1 MKRIRLGSIGIAAL
15 MAAAVGCAR
24 GNGQEDSA
32 QSPQEAAPVNENARN
47 AAASI
52 NRFGF
57 RMLAQLAT
65 QGGKN
70 VFISPLSISSALAMT
85 WNGTAGETAA
95 EMAKVLE
102 LGGIDQE
109 SANRG
114 FQALMEGLKQK
125 DPKAQVD
132 IANALWLDRQPN
144 PKFLQTVQSFF
155 AAEASH
161 VNFANAQEAAGR
173 INSWVKEK
181 TREKIDRIL
190 SAQDL
195 GANTDI
201 VLTNAIYF
209 KGEWTTRFDPDR
221 TAEGEFVLADGSRKK
236 MQMMSGEKIPLKS
249 LSEKAFQAVSLP
261 YGDGRYRMYLF
272 VPSRETGLKDF
283 LASLT
288 AAKWQEWMGK
298 FRDDRKTIVMPRFKV
313 ETEQSLVEPL
323 NALGMKLA
331 FGGGDF
337 GPMGFPG
344 SFISEVKHKALMEVN
359 EEGTVAAA
367 ATAVVVTRSIEIPFM
382 VDRPFFAAI
391 RDERSGAL
399 LFIGAIHDPAP
410 LS

>member
-1 MKRIRLGSIGIAAL
+1 MKRFRSGAIGAAAL
-15 MAAAVGCAR
+15 VAVALGCAR

-32 QSPQEAAPVNENARN
+32 KPQQEPGTVNEAALK
-47 AAASI
+47 ASNSV

-57 RMLAQLAT
+57 RMLSQLAT
-65 QGGKN
+65 QSGRN
-70 VFISPLSISSALAMT
+70 VFISPLSISSALTMT
-85 WNGTAGETAA
+85 WNGAGGETAA
-95 EMAKVLE
+95 EMAKALE
-102 LGGIDQE
+102 LSGIDQE
-109 SANRG
+109 PANRG

-125 DPKAQVD
+125 NPKAQVD
-132 IANALWLDRQPN
+132 IANALWLGRQPN

-155 AAEASH
+155 AAEASQ
-161 VNFANAQEAAGR
+161 VNFANAEEAAGR

-209 KGEWTTRFDPDR
+209 KGVWTTQFDPKR

-236 MQMMSGEKIPLKS
+236 LPMMAGEKIPLKS

-272 VPSRETGLKDF
+272 VPSRETALGGF

-288 AAKWQEWMGK
+288 ADKWQEWMGR
-298 FRDDRKTIVMPRFKV
+298 FRDDRKTIVIPRFKV

-323 NALGMKLA
+323 KALGMKLA

-367 ATAVVVTRSIEIPFM
+367 ATAVVVTRGGEIPFI
-382 VDRPFFAAI
+382 VNRPFLAAI
-391 RDERSGAL
+391 RDERTGAL
-399 LFIGAIHDPAP
+399 LFIGAIHDPIP